1 MRSLRARLF
10 LAILGVVLVAVG
22 VSLTLGIV
30 LTRSAVDQ
38 TLRDQ
43 AAQYR
48 QHPPPPGTP
57 LPPPP
62 PRVDVFSGDFRNYL
76 AGLLIAGG
84 AAALLAAGAAALLA
98 RRLTQPLRRL
108 SEAAGELAAGR
119 HPDPVPPEGTEELDR
134 LALSFNEMS
143 EQLALARDAERG
155 LLLSVSHDL
164 RTPLTSIRGYAEGI
178 EDGTVEPRAA
188 AAVVGREAERLERL
202 VGDLLAL
209 ARLRQGVL
217 EVRREPVDLAAVA
230 GEAEERLRPRAA
242 AAGVGLAVE
251 AGPAACA
258 ATADHGR
265 VLQVLSNLVENAI
278 RVSPPGGTV
287 RIDAAP
293 GRLTVADQG
302 PGIPPEEIPRAFE
315 RFHLRARAGHNSDDG
330 AGLGLAIVG
339 ELTEAMG
346 GSVAIENLPA
356 GGVVFTVQL
365 PAPNRR

>member
-22 VSLTLGIV
+22 ASLALGIV

-48 QHPPPPGTP
+48 QRRPPVGVPAPP
-57 LPPPP
+57 LPPK
-62 PRVDVFSGDFRNYL
+62 VDVFSGDFRNYL

-84 AAALLAAGAAALLA
+84 AAALLAAAVAALLA

-134 LALSFNEMS
+134 LAASFNEMS

-155 LLLSVSHDL
+155 VLLSVSHDL

-178 EDGTVEPRAA
+178 EDGTVEPREA
-188 AAVVGREAERLERL
+188 AAVVGREAVRLERL

-217 EVRREPVDLAAVA
+217 EVRQEPVDLGAVA
-230 GEAEERLRPRAA
+230 REAEERMRPRATE
-242 AAGVGLAVE
+242 AGVELAVE
-251 AGPAACA
+251 AGPAA

-265 VLQVLSNLVENAI
+265 ALQILSNLVENAI
-278 RVSPPGGTV
+278 RASPRGGTV
-287 RIDAAP
+287 RVTATP
-293 GRLTVADQG
+293 GQLTVADEG
-302 PGIPPEEIPRAFE
+302 PGIPPEEIPHAFE
-315 RFHLRARAGHNSDDG
+315 RFHLRARSDHNSAEG
-330 AGLGLAIVG
+330 AGLGLAIVR

-346 GSVAIENLPA
+346 GSVAVENLPS
-356 GGVVFTVQL
+356 GGARFTLRL
-365 PAPNRR
+365 PTPDEM